1 MAAGC
6 TVAPIKTGFQVQVC
20 VAKAV
25 EMFLSHATGRV
36 YALSSMVSLLLLLI
50 PTVDHSVR
58 RHPSQLAAKGVEQ
71 LADLS
76 PL

>member
-1 MAAGC
+1 MVAGC
-6 TVAPIKTGFQVQVC
+6 TPIKTGFQVQVG

-36 YALSSMVSLLLLLI
+36 YALSSMASLLLLLI

-58 RHPSQLAAKGVEQ
+58 QHPSPMAAQELHRMIIQHG
-71 LADLS
+71 S
-76 PL
+76 